1 MGFGLSKPTVAQC
14 AEQVLEAV
22 SRWQIFAG
30 ETGVSGEQKLV
41 SLPGAIKQVC

>member
-30 ETGVSGEQKLV
+30 ETGVSGEQIE
-41 SLPGAIKQVC
+41 AIERCFTI